1 MNKKGF
7 TLMELLATFVILA
20 ILALVT
26 APIITNVLKDA
37 RKNTF
42 EASVDELVNVIN
54 MDYSEY
60 GRVGEVTYYFDGTD
74 LVCVNCV
81 PVEGGADT
89 NLFLDYTGELKV
101 EDVDVPAEL
110 KNKNGKVTGTVKG
123 TEFTAV
129 ISENK
134 VAIQEEENNE
144 N

>member
-60 GRVGEVTYYFDGTD
+60 GRTGIVYYEFDGEN
-74 LVCVNCV
+74 LLCKGCV
-81 PVEGGADT
+81 A
-89 NLFLDYTGELKV
+89 
-101 EDVDVPAEL
+101 
-110 KNKNGKVTGTVKG
+110 
-123 TEFTAV
+123 
-129 ISENK
+129 
-134 VAIQEEENNE
+134 
-144 N
+144 

>member
-26 APIITNVLKDA
+26 APIITNVLKNA

-60 GRVGEVTYYFDGTD
+60 GRTGIVYYEFDGENLLCKGCVAVPNSTPED
-74 LVCVNCV
+74 LS
-81 PVEGGADT
+81 
-89 NLFLDYTGELKV
+89 LDYTGELKV
-101 EDVDVPAEL
+101 SETAHL
-110 KNKNGKVTGTVKG
+110 YNKNGKVMGTVKG
-123 TEFTAV
+123 NEFTAD
-129 ISENK
+129 ISNNK
-134 VAIQEEENNE
+134 VTIQE
-144 N
+144 

>member
-60 GRVGEVTYYFDGTD
+60 GRTGIVYYEFDGENLLCKGCVAVPNSTPED
-74 LVCVNCV
+74 LS
-81 PVEGGADT
+81 
-89 NLFLDYTGELKV
+89 LDYTGELKV
-101 EDVDVPAEL
+101 SETAL
-110 KNKNGKVTGTVKG
+110 LYNKNGKVKGTVKG
-123 TEFTAV
+123 NEFTAE
-129 ISENK
+129 ISNNK
-134 VAIQEEENNE
+134 VTIQEENNE